1 MSSKNLCQDP
11 LLVWPGVLQQ
21 QSKRFLEVANT
32 TAHLEVPSFDDERK
46 GDIKR
51 LIDAMKRDYPDMQRA
66 IAWYQSLLDR
76 ESSQTRE
83 PYTTLTFL
91 RNVPD
96 EGPNIHDFQLGAP
109 PPAQQPHNL
118 QVVFHRR
125 PLWAK
130 GLAENFCL
138 GLLCSSCFLL
148 VIVGR
153 NNAHINTIC
162 NLGAASL
169 HWIAFCLIKD
179 L

>member
-1 MSSKNLCQDP
+1 MPSNVQLAERAPVNWRSNPDTETGRQDLFCLVKAEMSSKNLCQDP

-96 EGPNIHDFQLGAP
+96 EEPNIHDFQLGAP

-125 PLWAK
+125 PL
-130 GLAENFCL
+130 
-138 GLLCSSCFLL
+138 
-148 VIVGR
+148 
-153 NNAHINTIC
+153 
-162 NLGAASL
+162 
-169 HWIAFCLIKD
+169 
-179 L
+179 